1 MNQICLCSQ
10 QQELHY
16 YFLWFDLLKQNNWI
30 AYGKEL
36 NCFIILI
43 RSDSSN
49 RFDIRWCQT
58 IKLFHKDK
66 YRFGFGYFFCC
77 DDLCNTS
84 AWEEDNLCNCFIPN
98 RHLGLGRASQQFLW
112 FDLFKQNNWIA
123 YGKELNCFIILVRSD
138 SSNRFNI
145 RWCQTIKLFHKDKSR
160 FGFGYFL
167 LWWFV

>member
-36 NCFIILI
+36 NCFIILV

-66 YRFGFGYFFCC
+66 SRFGFGYFFVVKICV
-77 DDLCNTS
+77 
-84 AWEEDNLCNCFIPN
+84 
-98 RHLGLGRASQQFLW
+98 
-112 FDLFKQNNWIA
+112 
-123 YGKELNCFIILVRSD
+123 ILVPEKKIICVILLTLIGIWAWAAQANKPAWKRLENFLAHQPAVVSD
-138 SSNRFNI
+138 LASLPKI
-145 RWCQTIKLFHKDKSR
+145 EI
-160 FGFGYFL
+160 
-167 LWWFV
+167 